1 MKRVVVLFAAVA
13 VGCQSGQ
20 PPEKATAG
28 QKLVPVKPPPAEGAA
43 RFFARGTSG
52 DALELQLRKL
62 TVDVTT
68 HPGTVH
74 SHLSMEIASPGEG
87 QSEAVLR
94 LPVPRGA
101 AVTNAILWVNDRPMR
116 GAFVERQRANDIY
129 TSIVTRRRDP
139 ALITWDGPG
148 WIGVSIFPLEKNT
161 ARRFELDWI
170 EPAAVADDRIQYRVP
185 IVAERD
191 RLIGRAALKVDGTK
205 VRNSEQDL
213 VAIAPAD
220 PRKVFTRRA
229 PGDPFQQVMV
239 REAAALGAPHF
250 VLIAETSEALTIVD
264 RGRQRAALDALLGEL
279 PPDAKMTMLAAD
291 WDVTT
296 IVEDA
301 GPAAWP
307 DALAKL
313 DAIPSAGALHLERAL
328 HEAAERARKTN
339 AAAILFVGLGAD
351 GFRGDAVAAPV
362 AELRAAQ
369 LRLSALAIGAGEVPQ
384 ALGKATFDTGGEA
397 IPLSSFD
404 DARPLLVDALR
415 PRPAQPVLKA
425 RDTGEWHQ
433 LKTVTGG
440 AVWIGRALDA
450 AIAGD
455 ADTVRAETGSPLAA
469 DLASLWDRARL
480 EWHDRAPTDEA
491 ARAVTPVTSL
501 LVLESNEDYRRFG
514 VAVPAPV
521 AAAAGPAP
529 EQTRNAGVLG
539 TLGSSEDAQLQ
550 FARSIQAGEARKA
563 NPSIASVFGNDAAL
577 GNDAQ
582 AVLGGL
588 VGSTYGVGGLGLIG
602 SGAGGGGTGERTIGL
617 GTLGTSGKGGPGGRH
632 SSGPD
637 VVPGQMIVRG
647 SVDNEIVRRI
657 VRRHINEVKYCY
669 EQQLQRQPRLR
680 GRVVVQFTISR
691 DGMVLASVLQSS
703 TLASPPVEMCIVTA
717 IKRWEFPKPLGGGLV
732 IVSYPF
738 SLTPNGEE
746 IQKMTAAPRGPT
758 DDALALLAAGDSHGR
773 IERIASLLGLRP
785 VSNAEALA
793 WTIERRTAGFERRLL
808 VARLLELAH
817 RHNDAVRVLSEA
829 GMMSPA
835 ETAAELRRID
845 ARAEAVEVE
854 RLAKR

>member
-20 PPEKATAG
+20 PPEKATAAP
-28 QKLVPVKPPPAEGAA
+28 KVVPVKPPPAEGAA
-43 RFFARGTSG
+43 RFFARGPSG
-52 DALELQLRKL
+52 DAHELQLRKL

-74 SHLSMEIASPGEG
+74 SHLTMEIASPAEG

-129 TSIVTRRRDP
+129 ASIVTRRRDP

-161 ARRFELDWI
+161 GRRFELDWI

-185 IVAERD
+185 IVAEHD
-191 RLIGRAALKVDGTK
+191 RLIGRAALKVDGKK
-205 VRNSEQDL
+205 VRDSEQDL

-239 REAAALGAPHF
+239 REAAAVGPPHF
-250 VLIAETSEALTIVD
+250 VLIAETSEALTIAD

-279 PPDAKMTMLAAD
+279 PPDAKVTMLAAD

-301 GPAAWP
+301 GPTAWP

-328 HEAAERARKTN
+328 HQAAERARKTN
-339 AAAILFVGLGAD
+339 AAAILFVGMGAD

-362 AELRAAQ
+362 AALRAVP
-369 LRLSALAIGAGEVPQ
+369 LRLSALAIGTGGVPQ
-384 ALGKATFDTGGEA
+384 PLAQATFDTGGEA
-397 IPLSSFD
+397 IPLSSLE
-404 DARPLLVDALR
+404 DAQPLLVDALR
-415 PRPAQPVLKA
+415 PRPAQPVLKT
-425 RDTGEWHQ
+425 RDAGEWHQ

-480 EWHDRAPTDEA
+480 EWHDRAATDEA

-501 LVLESNEDYRRFG
+501 LVLETNEDYRRFG
-514 VAVPAPV
+514 VAVPAPL
-521 AAAAGPAP
+521 AAGSAP
-529 EQTRNAGVLG
+529 EPTRNAGVLG

-563 NPSIASVFGNDAAL
+563 NPSIASVLDNRAAL
-577 GNDAQ
+577 GNDSQ

-588 VGSTYGVGGLGLIG
+588 IASTYGVGGLGMVG
-602 SGAGGGGTGERTIGL
+602 TGAGGAGTGEHTIGL
-617 GTLGTSGKGGPGGRH
+617 GNLGTMGKGGSGSSRA
-632 SSGPD
+632 SGPD
-637 VVPGQMIVRG
+637 VVPGQMTVRG
-647 SVDNEIVRRI
+647 SLDKEIVRRI

-669 EQQLQRQPRLR
+669 AQQLQRQPRLR

-703 TLASPPVEMCIVTA
+703 TLASPAAEACITNAVR
-717 IKRWEFPKPLGGGLV
+717 RWEFPKPINGGLA

-738 SLTPNGEE
+738 SLTPTAGEDV
-746 IQKMTAAPRGPT
+746 QKMTAAPRGPT
-758 DDALALLAAGDSHGR
+758 DDALALLAAGDNHGR

-793 WTIERRTAGFERRLL
+793 WTIERGTAGFERRLL

-817 RHNDAVRVLSEA
+817 RHHDAVRVLSEG
-829 GMMSPA
+829 GMVYPA